1 MSFDQTLS
9 RTRGRRRA
17 LHLPRIPLRFVVAAL
32 LLAAALAGG
41 WMWLRDS
48 ELVRVRDV
56 RVIGTSS
63 PAEARIRGALEVTAR
78 TMTTLHVRE
87 EALQRAVRSF
97 PSVAALRV
105 RPDVPHGLLIE
116 VLERRPAALVTSGDM
131 RLAATGSGLLLR
143 DIGAPEGLPEI
154 ALDGPVAGTKVGD
167 RRVLAALAVAAAA
180 PEPLRERTTRIS
192 FGPRGITAELANGPP
207 LIFGNPQ
214 DASSKWAAAARVLSD
229 PSAAGATY
237 LDLRVTGRVAAG
249 GLGPIVAETAET
261 AETAAPPGTAPS
273 LSPTPAPTVAATPTP
288 QPQP

>member
-1 MSFDQTLS
+1 MSIDHTLS

-17 LHLPRIPLRFVVAAL
+17 LRPGFAPRLPRVPLRLVAATL
-32 LLAAALAGG
+32 VLVAALAGG

-48 ELVRVRDV
+48 DLVRVRDV
-56 RVIGTSS
+56 RVIGMSS
-63 PAEARIRGALEVTAR
+63 PAEARIRGVLEVTAR

-87 EALQRAVRSF
+87 EALQRAVRSY

-105 RPDVPHGLLIE
+105 RADVPHGLVIE
-116 VLERRPAALVTSGDM
+116 VLEHRPAALVTSGDM

-143 DIGAPEGLPEI
+143 DIGAPDGLPEV
-154 ALDGPVAGTKVGD
+154 ALDGPIAGTRVGD

-192 FGPRGITAELANGPP
+192 FGPRGITAELDNGPP

-214 DASSKWAAAARVLSD
+214 DGAAKWAAAARVLAD
-229 PSAAGATY
+229 PGAAGATY

-249 GLGPIVAETAET
+249 GLGPIA
-261 AETAAPPGTAPS
+261 AETAAPP
-273 LSPTPAPTVAATPTP
+273 AATTPTP
-288 QPQP
+288 EPQP